1 MQNEEKVM
9 AAINLALGKK
19 PDQFKPVKD
28 FLYQVRDAERR
39 IHRVED
45 RIEFREESIG
55 AHGSSYSECIPGN
68 TDYAHSSVENAV
80 MAIDALNR
88 ELRAAENAYADVKVT
103 VSEFIAILPDV
114 NQQTVITKK
123 YIRGQDWGKITTD
136 MNMSVRSVQ
145 RLHGRTL
152 PLLQEALKLKKAS

>member
-28 FLYQVRDAERR
+28 FLYQVQDAERR
-39 IHRVED
+39 IHRIED

-80 MAIDALNR
+80 MALDALNR
-88 ELRAAENAYADVKVT
+88 ELREAENAYADAKVT
-103 VSEFIAILPDV
+103 VSDFINVLPDV

-123 YIRGQDWGKITTD
+123 YIRGQDWEKIATD

-145 RLHGRTL
+145 RLHGRAL
-152 PLLQEALKLKKAS
+152 PLLQEELKLKKAS